1 MALPV
6 DLRILYIDGNGNN
19 SSQIIHLPDDV
30 TLATAIATAQS
41 VAPVLDV
48 LTLDKIT
55 GVDIVFHAD
64 LSALTLKDAAGTDA
78 DNEDGAMFTF
88 TDVDGR
94 VYRTRIPAIDHTYVL
109 PSSKDIDM
117 SSSDVTDFTSGI
129 TGGFGG
135 GPEPVSKADVDI
147 VALTSAKQSFTK
159 NRKGRRR

>member
-6 DLRILYIDGNGNN
+6 DLRVLYIDGNGNN
-19 SSQIIHLPDDV
+19 SAQIIHLPDDV
-30 TLATAIATAQS
+30 TLATAVATAQS

-48 LTLDKIT
+48 LSLDKIT

-64 LSALTLKDAAGTDA
+64 LSALTLKDAAATDA
-78 DNEDGAMFTF
+78 DNEDGAMFIF

-109 PSSKDIDM
+109 PSSKDIDITA
-117 SSSDVTDFTSGI
+117 SDVTDFTGGI

-147 VALTSAKQSFTK
+147 VALVSAKQSFTK